1 VVGESSSPTDTP
13 TDTPPAKI
21 VPVIDLL
28 GGVVVRGIAGNR
40 SQYRPLVSALAK
52 DAAPQSVA
60 QGLAAV
66 GAKTIYVAD
75 LDAIQR
81 PDPEVFPAQ
90 LSTAYQAIA
99 AAGLHVWL
107 DAGIGS
113 VKELAALQA
122 VLTGCGLSCDFI
134 VGLETLRSEDS
145 LAELLSALG
154 PERLLFSLDMK
165 AGEPLTLL
173 PSLRKETPQAIA
185 TQAILAGVT
194 RMILLDLADVG
205 MAGGTRTLSLC
216 QALHQQYPSVQLIA
230 GGGVRSPVD
239 LATLAQQGCTAA
251 LVASALHDGR
261 LPLPQMFY

>member
-1 VVGESSSPTDTP
+1 MVGESSSTTDHS
-13 TDTPPAKI
+13 PAKI

-52 DAAPQSVA
+52 DASPQAVA
-60 QGLAAV
+60 QGLKAA

-81 PDPEVFPAQ
+81 PDPEIFPAQ
-90 LSTAYQAIA
+90 LSTAYTAIA
-99 AAGLHVWL
+99 AAGLHLWL

-113 VKELAALQA
+113 VKELAALQS

-134 VGLETLRSEDS
+134 VGLETLRSEES
-145 LAELLSALG
+145 LAELLSVLG

-173 PSLRKETPQAIA
+173 PSLQKKVPLAIA

-216 QALHQQYPSVQLIA
+216 QALHQQFPRVQLIA
-230 GGGVRSPVD
+230 GGGVRSPAD
-239 LATLAQQGCTAA
+239 LVTLAQQGCTAT
-251 LVASALHDGR
+251 LVASALHDGH
-261 LPLPQMFY
+261 LPLPQTFY

>member
-1 VVGESSSPTDTP
+1 MVGEGLPASDLAS
-13 TDTPPAKI
+13 AKI

-40 SQYRPLVSALAK
+40 SEYRPLVSALAK

-60 QGLAAV
+60 QGLAAA

-81 PDPEVFPAQ
+81 PVPEFFPAQ
-90 LSTAYQAIA
+90 LSAAYTAIA

-113 VKELAALQA
+113 VNELAALQA
-122 VLTGCGLSCDFI
+122 VLQGSGLSYDFI
-134 VGLETLRSEDS
+134 IGLETLRSEES
-145 LAELLSALG
+145 LLELLSVLG

-165 AGEPLTLL
+165 AGKPLTKL
-173 PSLRKETPQAIA
+173 PSLQVKLPQEIA
-185 TQAILAGVT
+185 EQAILAGVK
-194 RMILLDLADVG
+194 RMILLDLVDVG

-216 QALHQQYPSVQLIA
+216 HALHQQFPQLMLIA
-230 GGGVRSPVD
+230 GGGVRSAAD
-239 LATLAQQGCTAA
+239 LVTLGQQGCTAA
-251 LVASALHDGR
+251 LVASALHDGL
-261 LPLPQMFY
+261 LPLPQKFF